1 MLVLKGRKIV
11 AFPDIDGYDEWQ
23 RKLAEYPELAVTISP
38 VLQQNSTKED
48 RDAHIDIAD
57 WLLRYVFG
65 PAPAEADKW
74 HQEFLKA
81 AKFISPDKHEEV
93 EALIRDLE
101 LEFWGAV
108 KIETP
113 PEDPPP

>member
-1 MLVLKGRKIV
+1 MTSKKDVIFFQLDTGGKSQINDRLLVLKGRKIV

-57 WLLRYVFG
+57 WLIRYMFG

-74 HQEFLKA
+74 HQD
-81 AKFISPDKHEEV
+81 S
-93 EALIRDLE
+93 
-101 LEFWGAV
+101 
-108 KIETP
+108 
-113 PEDPPP
+113 